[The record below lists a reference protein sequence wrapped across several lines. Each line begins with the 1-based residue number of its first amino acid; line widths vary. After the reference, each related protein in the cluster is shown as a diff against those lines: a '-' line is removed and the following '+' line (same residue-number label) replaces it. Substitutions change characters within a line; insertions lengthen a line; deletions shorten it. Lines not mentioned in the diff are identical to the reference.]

1 MRRILLAISL
11 LTAVSSYALTV
22 DEMLARFNK
31 VKEKSKHRH
40 GMEMERYVSVH
51 SELAPSRSGSYEA
64 TGFGRT
70 LTLDVQAGGIVTG
83 RGAEDRRTFELRDGR
98 VDGSHLTATKR
109 FADGTTEPL
118 EGIFITRR
126 TLEGRTAREITSDYT
141 AFGLGVTSVD
151 FTFGGSTFDRL
162 FYERKP

>member
-1 MRRILLAISL
+1 MRRTLLALSL

-31 VKEKSKHRH
+31 VKQKSKHRD
-40 GMEMERYVSVH
+40 GVVIELYVNVH
-51 SELAPSRSGSYEA
+51 SELAPSRSGTYAA
-64 TGFGRT
+64 TDVGRT
-70 LTLDVQAGGIVTG
+70 LTLEVHADKTVTG
-83 RGAEDRRTFELRDGR
+83 RGAEDGRTFELHDGR

-118 EGIFITRR
+118 EGIFINRR
-126 TLEGRTAREITSDYT
+126 RIEGRTPREITSDHT
-141 AFGLGVTSVD
+141 TFGLGVTSVN

-162 FYERKP
+162 FYEWK

>member
-1 MRRILLAISL
+1 MRKILLVLSL

-31 VKEKSKHRH
+31 VKEKSKHRQ
-40 GMEMERYVSVH
+40 GVVMKRYLNVH
-51 SELAPSRSGSYEA
+51 SELASSRSGSYEA
-64 TGFGRT
+64 TDFGRT
-70 LTLDVQAGGIVTG
+70 VTLEVHADGTVAG
-83 RGAEDRRTFELRDGR
+83 RGAEEGRTFELRDGH

-118 EGIFITRR
+118 EGIFINRR
-126 TLEGRTAREITSDYT
+126 TIQGRTAREITSDHT
-141 AFGLGVTSVD
+141 TFGLGVTSVN

-162 FYERKP
+162 FYERK

>member
-1 MRRILLAISL
+1 MRKILLALSL

-31 VKEKSKHRH
+31 VKQKSKHRR
-40 GMEMERYVSVH
+40 GVAMEVYVNVH
-51 SELAPSRSGSYEA
+51 SEFAPGRSGSYEA

-70 LTLDVQAGGIVTG
+70 LTLEVHAGGTVTG
-83 RGAEDRRTFELRDGR
+83 RGAEDGRTFELRDGR

-118 EGIFITRR
+118 EGIFINQRR
-126 TLEGRTAREITSDYT
+126 IEGRTPREITSDRT
-141 AFGLGVTSVD
+141 TFGLGITGVD

-162 FYERKP
+162 FYERK

>member
-1 MRRILLAISL
+1 MRKILLALAL
-11 LTAVSSYALTV
+11 LTAVSSYALSV

-31 VKEKSKHRH
+31 VKQKSKHRH
-40 GMEMERYVSVH
+40 GVMTESYLEVH
-51 SELAPSRSGSYEA
+51 SELATGRSGSYEA

-70 LTLDVQAGGIVTG
+70 LTLEVHAGGTVTG
-83 RGAEDRRTFELRDGR
+83 RGADDGRTFELRDGR

-118 EGIFITRR
+118 EGIFINQRR
-126 TLEGRTAREITSDYT
+126 IEGRTARELTSDRT
-141 AFGLGVTSVD
+141 TFGLGVTSVD

-162 FYERKP
+162 FYERK